1 VRVLFASTQGA
12 GHLDMLV
19 PFIEACLRDGHEV
32 LIVGPPTLDAR
43 GYPLRVGAAPPRQ
56 SSDPCGIGCRR
67 SHRAKEMSWSSA

>member
-1 VRVLFASTQGA
+1 
-12 GHLDMLV
+12 
-19 PFIEACLRDGHEV
+19 V